1 MATRIKFRSEG
12 FRAIL
17 TGQGVRGAVVKAAQG
32 IAAQV
37 PGATVRVIQGGY
49 GGGRVVAFV
58 RTNPTTPEEGA
69 KQLAALESAIH

>member
-17 TGQGVRGAVVKAAQG
+17 TGQGMRGAVVKTAQG
-32 IAAQV
+32 IADRV
-37 PGATVRVIQGGY
+37 PGASVRVIQGGY

-58 RTNPTTPEEGA
+58 KTNPKTPEEGA
-69 KQLAALESAIH
+69 EQLAALEAAIH